1 MSVAPT
7 PTEADHR
14 SSEHGL
20 RFWIGVVIGGGVMA
34 YGAVGL
40 VRNIDGSD
48 LVNWF
53 VYLVGADVF
62 HDALVAPALFALGA
76 VAARLLPG
84 RIRTPITIGCAISAA
99 VLLVGAIPLFGL
111 GGNPDNPTLQPLD
124 YQTAVLTALG
134 IVWGVV
140 LVVTLVVALARNARS
155 ST

>member
-1 MSVAPT
+1 VSASPT
-7 PTEADHR
+7 PTERDDRSAD
-14 SSEHGL
+14 HGL

-48 LVNWF
+48 LVNWL
-53 VYLVGADVF
+53 VYLVGADVL

-76 VAARLLPG
+76 LAARLLPA
-84 RIRTPITIGCAISAA
+84 RVRTPITIGCAISAA

-111 GGNPDNPTLQPLD
+111 GGNPNNPTLRPLD

-140 LVVTLVVALARNARS
+140 LVVTLVAVVGRNVRNSA
-155 ST
+155 